1 MKCEMNET
9 PGAEVGDADHA
20 RDWRAATGPLDGTS
34 STGLRLRVVSTAAA
48 APCGLRPVPVWSV
61 SSPRPVAKVTCNHA
75 PML

>member
-34 STGLRLRVVSTAAA
+34 STGLRLRVVSSAAA
-48 APCGLRPVPVWSV
+48 APCGLRPVPVCRVHVQSL
-61 SSPRPVAKVTCNHA
+61 K
-75 PML
+75 